1 LIKYYYRYL
10 QDLNFDRTLVEI
22 SVAFLKSS
30 GHQDDKIRQNEVL
43 SLSGDAGDRPQSIQ
57 VKLKLAIA
65 EKNIPEK
72 KLRLNK

>member
-1 LIKYYYRYL
+1 
-10 QDLNFDRTLVEI
+10 
-22 SVAFLKSS
+22 
-30 GHQDDKIRQNEVL
+30 VL

>member
-1 LIKYYYRYL
+1 LIKNCYRYL
-10 QDLNFDRTLVEI
+10 QDLNFHRALVEI

-30 GHQDDKIRQNEVL
+30 GHDDKIRQNEVL